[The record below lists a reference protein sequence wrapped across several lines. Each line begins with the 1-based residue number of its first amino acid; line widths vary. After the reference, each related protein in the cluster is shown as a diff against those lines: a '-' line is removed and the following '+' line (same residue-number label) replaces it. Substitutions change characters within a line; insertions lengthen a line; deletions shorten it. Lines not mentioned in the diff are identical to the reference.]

1 MVDPALNDSSQQN
14 PQGQQPDGRR
24 RNPAD
29 NLSRQDRIRGGARS
43 AAMQNR
49 DGRGKFSGRRSGNP
63 EKGRDELKGDQNNG
77 NNSGDSGSSG
87 GRDAESGR

>member
-1 MVDPALNDSSQQN
+1 MTDPALNDSSQQN
-14 PQGQQPDGRR
+14 QPQEQPDGRR

-63 EKGRDELKGDQNNG
+63 ESKNEANG
-77 NNSGDSGSSG
+77 NNNSGDSGSSG